1 MKYQKIIRIS
11 MVAMGLGTAA
21 LLAKPVCA
29 QQEVDP
35 QIFEAASDPSSQV
48 QTVAQAAPSLEAAQA
63 PAIASVAAAPLTE
76 QEVEAAQLTPVDAAV
91 TGALLLGI
99 GSIVLIGMVEA
110 VRGSRR
116 RTWKARPMQ
125 SYPLGSTAN

>member
-1 MKYQKIIRIS
+1 MKYQKMIRIS
-11 MVAMGLGTAA
+11 MMAMGLGTAA

-35 QIFEAASDPSSQV
+35 QIFEAASDSQV
-48 QTVAQAAPSLEAAQA
+48 QTVAQAAPSLEAPQA
-63 PAIASVAAAPLTE
+63 PAIASAAAAPLSE
-76 QEVEAAQLTPVDAAV
+76 QDAEMEQLTPVDATV
-91 TGALLLGI
+91 TGALLFGL